1 MTIDLLA
8 LPWLQ
13 FIFGSLFL
21 GICMLLIGIIM
32 LQKGRGGGLSGAFG
46 GAGGHSAFGSKTGDV
61 FTYITIVLA
70 VLYLGAA
77 VANNYVFRELTLTAP
92 GAAVTDGADADA
104 DSASGDAGS
113 TDAADT
119 ETTDTPAEPV
129 GSTPATPAP
138 TTSTTSPN

>member
-8 LPWLQ
+8 LPWMQ
-13 FIFGSLFL
+13 FIFGWLFV
-21 GICMLLIGIIM
+21 GICLLLIGIIM

-77 VANNYVFRELTLTAP
+77 VANNYVFRELTLTTP
-92 GAAVTDGADADA
+92 AAQ
-104 DSASGDAGS
+104 
-113 TDAADT
+113 ADT
-119 ETTDTPAEPV
+119 EATDTPVE
-129 GSTPATPAP
+129 STDPTATP
-138 TTSTTSPN
+138 TTPPN

>member
-8 LPWLQ
+8 LPWMQ
-13 FIFGSLFL
+13 FIFGWLFV
-21 GICMLLIGIIM
+21 GICVLLIGIIM

-77 VANNYVFRELTLTAP
+77 VANNYVFRELTLTTP
-92 GAAVTDGADADA
+92 AAQAATVVTDDADADA
-104 DSASGDAGS
+104 D
-113 TDAADT
+113 AAT
-119 ETTDTPAEPV
+119 GATDTPVEPTD
-129 GSTPATPAP
+129 STATP
-138 TTSTTSPN
+138 TTPSN